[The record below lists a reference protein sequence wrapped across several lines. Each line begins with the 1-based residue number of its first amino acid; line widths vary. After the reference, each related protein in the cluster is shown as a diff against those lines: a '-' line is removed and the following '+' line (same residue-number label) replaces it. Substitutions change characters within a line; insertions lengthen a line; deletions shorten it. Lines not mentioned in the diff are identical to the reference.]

1 MFYSSTYSVR
11 YIWDG
16 TAYTTTAALYAAHG
30 LAQNDGTIDF
40 TDITTGSLPTGDFD
54 EHDPDDYDFRPTSG
68 SDLTDAGVF
77 LPNINEPWDKGSTPT
92 VGAFL
97 YNETIEQIGCDF

>member
-1 MFYSSTYSVR
+1 M
-11 YIWDG
+11 
-16 TAYTTTAALYAAHG
+16 
-30 LAQNDGTIDF
+30 
-40 TDITTGSLPTGDFD
+40 PTGDFD